1 MERPSNVLIGATL
14 IAIGLVA
21 GAAQLIPGITPWLH
35 LADRWPLVIVALGVV
50 LLGIGLLSARRI
62 ATPGILLVGTGLILL
77 YQNSTGD
84 WGSWS
89 YLWAL
94 YPILAGLGILF
105 TDALRGDLRRGLR
118 RSARTITL
126 GAILFL
132 IAWGMFKGFDS
143 VEQLWP
149 LPIIAVGAWMIWKGR
164 QETDAAE
171 G

>member
-1 MERPSNVLIGATL
+1 MERRSHVLMGSTL
-14 IAIGLVA
+14 IAVGLVA
-21 GAAQLIPGITPWLH
+21 GAAQLIPGITPSLD
-35 LADRWPLVIVALGVV
+35 LADRWPLVIVALGIVS
-50 LLGIGLLSARRI
+50 LGIGLLSARRI

-118 RSARTITL
+118 RGARPITL

-132 IAWGMFKGFDS
+132 IAWGVLKGFDS
-143 VEQLWP
+143 FEQLWP
-149 LPIIAVGAWMIWKGR
+149 LPIIAIGAWIIWKGR
-164 QETDAAE
+164 QETDAAK